1 MRRGSGGQATSQGQ
15 GTAARRAVAG
25 PVLAVPLNAGF
36 LVLGSFIVG
45 GVLDLAAPDLFVAS
59 LFLVVLSMPLATLA
73 GIASEVRRG

>member
-1 MRRGSGGQATSQGQ
+1 M
-15 GTAARRAVAG
+15 AG